1 MMAKLVGVLI
11 MILRREHTSTYGI
24 TLKGKGQGQ
33 GQGQGKAVK
42 QIIPFEGNEKAFET
56 ILKQL
61 NR

>member
-33 GQGQGKAVK
+33 GQGKAVK

>member
-33 GQGQGKAVK
+33 GQGQSSQADY
-42 QIIPFEGNEKAFET
+42 T
-56 ILKQL
+56 I
-61 NR
+61 

>member
-1 MMAKLVGVLI
+1 MGLLS
-11 MILRREHTSTYGI
+11 RERARARARA
-24 TLKGKGQGQ
+24 
-33 GQGQGKAVK
+33 KAVK

>member
-33 GQGQGKAVK
+33 GKAVK